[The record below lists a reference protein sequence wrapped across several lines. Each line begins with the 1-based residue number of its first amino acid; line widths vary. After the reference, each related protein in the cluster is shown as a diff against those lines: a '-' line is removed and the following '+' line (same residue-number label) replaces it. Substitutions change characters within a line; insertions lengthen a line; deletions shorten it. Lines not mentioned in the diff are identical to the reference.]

1 MLNKFNIESIGRK
14 AVDIIKSKW
23 GLPASGFL
31 AGGSIANVAWELI
44 SGNVAKINDID
55 IFVFCGILDKTPD
68 EDLFC
73 YEDQDIRYYE
83 DYCGLNWSTYTKDF
97 YSIIESKKDGIFN
110 IIEYKSNISD
120 PSIVIKSFD
129 INATRIGYSID
140 EDKLYWTKE
149 FEEFLKTGELKISN
163 IMTPSHTA
171 IRIVKKSKEL
181 NVKLDIFEIK
191 LLQYALTYKFKDMI
205 KLRFMERYYDIYK
218 EYSEF
223 LNEYFIIL
231 RDPQIES
238 YVKNKH
244 DKDVELYFLKSIES
258 VTENI
263 DHFFRLGS
271 NTFEDENIDNIYMSN
286 DFLFYMRNVYGNKE
300 LKNIWNK
307 MFYFFDDNSYVD
319 ININIDDLELL
330 HRFFKYAPNS
340 IEKLR
345 GLKLSE
351 QIEIIKKFL
360 DKFKDDPIIAI
371 SILENI
377 KIDKDI
383 ELNDQNTLLLE
394 LSVRKKIV
402 NDTKGKVNKILN
414 LTPIITG

>member
-23 GLPASGFL
+23 GLPSSGFL

-55 IFVFCGILDKTPD
+55 IFVFGGILDKTPD

-83 DYCGLNWSTYTKDF
+83 GYCGINWSTYTKDF

-110 IIEYKSNISD
+110 IIEYKSNTSD

-181 NVKLDIFEIK
+181 NAKLDIFEIK
-191 LLQYALTYKFKDMI
+191 LLQYALTYKFIDMI
-205 KLRFMERYYDIYK
+205 KLRFMERYYDMYK

-231 RDPQIES
+231 RDPHGET
-238 YVKNKH
+238 YVKDKYN
-244 DKDVELYFLKSIES
+244 KDVELYFLKNEES
-258 VTENI
+258 YIPAYDIFKDINI
-263 DHFFRLGS
+263 
-271 NTFEDENIDNIYMSN
+271 INIYMSN
-286 DFLFYMRNVYGNKE
+286 DFLFYMRNVYNNAE
-300 LKNIWNK
+300 LKNIWSK

-319 ININIDDLELL
+319 ININNDDLELL

-377 KIDKDI
+377 KIDKDM
-383 ELNDQNTLLLE
+383 ELDDQNTLLLE

-414 LTPIITG
+414 PTLSLPMQEILVNF

>member
-110 IIEYKSNISD
+110 IIEYKSNTSD

-181 NVKLDIFEIK
+181 NAKLDIFEIK
-191 LLQYALTYKFKDMI
+191 LLQYALTYRFKDMI

-223 LNEYFIIL
+223 LNEY
-231 RDPQIES
+231 
-238 YVKNKH
+238 
-244 DKDVELYFLKSIES
+244 
-258 VTENI
+258 
-263 DHFFRLGS
+263 
-271 NTFEDENIDNIYMSN
+271 
-286 DFLFYMRNVYGNKE
+286 
-300 LKNIWNK
+300 
-307 MFYFFDDNSYVD
+307 
-319 ININIDDLELL
+319 
-330 HRFFKYAPNS
+330 
-340 IEKLR
+340 
-345 GLKLSE
+345 
-351 QIEIIKKFL
+351 
-360 DKFKDDPIIAI
+360 
-371 SILENI
+371 
-377 KIDKDI
+377 
-383 ELNDQNTLLLE
+383 
-394 LSVRKKIV
+394 
-402 NDTKGKVNKILN
+402 
-414 LTPIITG
+414 